1 MWFIIII
8 ILLLLLIIVVGN
20 SDQQKTSPTQSYKE
34 FSINKSSYKNEYS
47 FLVAG
52 GNFSEYLY
60 AIYNIIKLHSI
71 VTFIP
76 EPDNKFDN
84 NAIKVSCSD
93 WEIGYV
99 PSYDTDIV
107 SKIME
112 GDYIAYIEKLS
123 KDGYISISIK
133 ILYN

>member
-1 MWFIIII
+1 M
-8 ILLLLLIIVVGN
+8 IVIAN
-20 SDQQKTSPTQSYKE
+20 SGPKNTQTSNSYKE
-34 FSINKSSYKNEYS
+34 FSVSKSSYKNEYS

-52 GNFSEYLY
+52 GNFSEYSY
-60 AIYNIIKLHSI
+60 AIFNIIKLHSI

-84 NAIKVSCSD
+84 DAIKVSCSD
-93 WEIGYV
+93 WDIGYV

-107 SKIME
+107 SKIIE
-112 GDYIAYIEKLS
+112 NPYIAYIEKLD